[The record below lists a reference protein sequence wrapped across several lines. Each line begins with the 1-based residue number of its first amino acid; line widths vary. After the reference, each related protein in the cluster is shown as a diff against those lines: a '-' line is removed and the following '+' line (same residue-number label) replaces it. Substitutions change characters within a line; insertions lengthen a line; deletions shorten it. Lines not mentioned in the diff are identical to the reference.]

1 MNAPSTSSSPNA
13 AALRRV
19 GLVAAAVAVGLLVIW
34 QLRRTSPSETPA
46 PEPADQNS
54 VVAPVPPASG
64 DARPAPAAPPS
75 VGPRPAP
82 ETTDGAPSTIGF
94 RLTSIIAQ
102 GEQEA
107 SVGIVDRDSG
117 QSRTLRAGDET
128 RDGWRLVRILSGNEA
143 AVFQR
148 GSVERTISLSEGE
161 DMPEAEIVTGP
172 GLEEME
178 GDAAAVPPPVPFSE
192 LVVEISELGPVTAS
206 VYPANPDWVQLS
218 AREQRFAVRKEIAT
232 NIMNIP
238 GLDAEQKMRMLL
250 THPAAAEVQ
259 PGADLVEAA
268 TAAEKN
274 LQAILSSPPTET
286 PPVEELVRLV
296 EELKAADAQKPP
308 EAEVETE
315 TE

>member
-1 MNAPSTSSSPNA
+1 MNAPSTSSNSNA
-13 AALRRV
+13 AALRRT
-19 GLVAAAVAVGLLVIW
+19 GLVAAAVAVGLVVIW
-34 QLRRTSPSETPA
+34 QLRRAPPPETPA
-46 PEPADQNS
+46 PEPSDRSSA
-54 VVAPVPPASG
+54 VAPAPITPG
-64 DARPAPAAPPS
+64 DARPAPPAPPS
-75 VGPRPAP
+75 VEPRPAP
-82 ETTDGAPSTIGF
+82 ETTDGAPSIIGF
-94 RLTSIIAQ
+94 RLTAIIAQ

-128 RDGWRLVRILSGNEA
+128 RDGWRLVRILAGNEA

-148 GSVERTISLSEGE
+148 GSVERTVRLSEGE
-161 DMPEAEIVTGP
+161 DAPEAEIAAGP
-172 GLEEME
+172 GPEELE
-178 GDAAAVPPPVPFSE
+178 GDAAPAPPPVPFSE
-192 LVVEISELGPVTAS
+192 LVVEISELGAVTAS

-274 LQAILSSPPTET
+274 LQDILSSPPTET

-308 EAEVETE
+308 EAEGE
-315 TE
+315 